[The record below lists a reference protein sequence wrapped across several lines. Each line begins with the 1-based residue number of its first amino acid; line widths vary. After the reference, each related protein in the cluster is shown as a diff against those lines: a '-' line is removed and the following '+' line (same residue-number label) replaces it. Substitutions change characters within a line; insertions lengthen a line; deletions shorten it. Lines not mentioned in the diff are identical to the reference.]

1 MRQVIKSDAESGDG
15 VSIEREQPSTAF
27 RPIPHIV
34 TFDGLF
40 ATQAGFQ
47 EPDDFLKLGDI
58 KGAFQADELTG
69 KFDAVSGVR
78 DFSGDIS
85 GIAWGDPDRQQLEG
99 QAFLREQGF
108 AVRGEGR
115 PTKIW
120 TSGSGTSFEHRIIGV
135 VVTNDAVF
143 GMRENLGGTLVLKRV
158 SLLRDCMTLSI
169 ASPMVVVK
177 TLPLVTACPLTTS
190 AALLVLVVR
199 PS

>member
-1 MRQVIKSDAESGDG
+1 M
-15 VSIEREQPSTAF
+15 SIEREQPSTAF
-27 RPIPHIV
+27 RPMPHIV

-58 KGAFQADELTG
+58 KSAFQADELTG
-69 KFDAVSGVR
+69 RFDAVSSDR
-78 DFSGDIS
+78 DIS

-177 TLPLVTACPLTTS
+177 TRPLVTASPLTTS